1 MRILHL
7 ADIHIGVENYG
18 RPATEADLEAMPEYF
33 APGVDR
39 KRTYLGL
46 STRLLDFLV
55 ALDEVVE
62 YATQNDVDLVLFA
75 GDAYKSRDPSQ
86 THQREFARRIATLV
100 NRDIPVFLLT
110 GNHDIAHSL
119 GRATALEIFPTL
131 GVKQVH
137 VAERM
142 ETFTVETRSGPLQIV
157 ALPWIRRGALLQRD
171 EHRGATIEELAR
183 YIESDL
189 TERILA
195 EAQTLDPTIPAILAA
210 HVTVAGA
217 VTSSERSM
225 MLGRD
230 YSLQRSSVGLPSFDY
245 VALGHIHKHQQLG
258 DHPPVV
264 YPGSL
269 QRVDFS
275 EEGDDKGFCL
285 VEIDSTAP
293 VGERTKWSHIPIK
306 ARTFL
311 TIDVKVPDDEEDP
324 TALVVHEVNRKYV
337 TDAVVRVH
345 ITISSTLASRI
356 NEKLIREAL
365 SEAHSIAAVSK
376 EVIHD
381 RMPRL
386 GSAAQS
392 MSPQQALEWY
402 LDSRGDLDEK
412 AIRQALT
419 WGTDLVTEEMARE

>member
-18 RPATEADLEAMPEYF
+18 RPATEADLDAMPTYF
-33 APGVDR
+33 APGIDH

-55 ALDEVVE
+55 ALDEAVE
-62 YATQNDVDLVLFA
+62 YATLNQVDLVLFA

-86 THQREFARRIATLV
+86 THQREFARRVVTLV
-100 NRDIPVFLLT
+100 NRGIPVFLLT

-131 GVKQVH
+131 GVPQVH

-142 ETFTVETRSGPLQIV
+142 ETFKVETRSGPLQIV

-171 EHRGATIEELAR
+171 EHRGATIEQIAR
-183 YIESDL
+183 YVEADL

-195 EAQTLDPTIPAILAA
+195 EAQTLDPAIPAILAA

-230 YSLQRSSVGLPSFDY
+230 YSLQRSSVGLPAFDY

-275 EEGDDKGFCL
+275 EENDTKGFCL
-285 VEIDSTAP
+285 VDIEIEAP
-293 VGERTKWSHIPIK
+293 VGERTRWQHIPIK
-306 ARTFL
+306 ARSFL
-311 TIDVKVPDDEEDP
+311 TINVKVPDDNEDP
-324 TALVVHEVNRKYV
+324 TSFVVHEVKSRHVK
-337 TDAVVRVH
+337 DAIVRVH
-345 ITISSTLASRI
+345 ITISSTLTSRI

-365 SEAHSIAAVSK
+365 SEAHSIAAVSR
-376 EVIHD
+376 EVTHD
-381 RMPRL
+381 KMPRL
-386 GSAAQS
+386 GASAKG
-392 MSPQQALEWY
+392 MTPQKALHWY
-402 LDSRGDLDEK
+402 LDSRNDLDEETTE
-412 AIRQALT
+412 QALS
-419 WGTDLVTEEMARE
+419 WGTELVTEEMAKE

>member
-18 RPATEADLEAMPEYF
+18 RPATESDLEAMPDYF

-62 YATQNDVDLVLFA
+62 FATEQSVDLVLFA

-100 NRDIPVFLLT
+100 NRGIPVFLLT

-119 GRATALEIFPTL
+119 GRASALEIFPTL
-131 GVKQVH
+131 GVPLVH

-142 ETFTVETRSGPLQIV
+142 ETFLIETRSGPLQIV
-157 ALPWIRRGALLQRD
+157 ALPWIRRGALLQRE
-171 EHRGATIEELAR
+171 EHRGATIEEIAR
-183 YIESDL
+183 YVEADL
-189 TERILA
+189 TERLLK
-195 EAQTLDPTIPAILAA
+195 EAQALDPSIPAVLAA

-230 YSLQRSSVGLPSFDY
+230 YSLQRSSVGLPAFDY

-285 VEIDSTAP
+285 VEIDPTAP
-293 VGERTKWSHIPIK
+293 PGERTRWQHIPIK

-324 TALVVHEVNRKYV
+324 TALVVHEVNRRNV

-356 NEKLIREAL
+356 NEKVIREAL
-365 SEAHSIAAVSK
+365 SEAHSIAAISR

-381 RMPRL
+381 KMPRL
-386 GSAAQS
+386 GSQAQG

-402 LDSRGDLDEK
+402 LNSRSDLDGNVTK
-412 AIRQALT
+412 QALA

>member
-18 RPATEADLEAMPEYF
+18 RPATEADLEGMPSYF

-46 STRLLDFLV
+46 STRLLDFLA

-62 YATQNDVDLVLFA
+62 YASTHDVDLVLFA

-86 THQREFARRIATLV
+86 THQREFARRVATLV
-100 NRDIPVFLLT
+100 NRGIPVFLLT

-131 GVKQVH
+131 GVPQVH

-183 YIESDL
+183 YVEADL
-189 TERILA
+189 TERLLN
-195 EAQTLDPTIPAILAA
+195 ESQKLDPTIPAVLAA

-230 YSLQRSSVGLPSFDY
+230 YSLQRSSVGLPAFDY

-275 EEGDDKGFCL
+275 EEDDTKGFCL
-285 VEIDSTAP
+285 VEIDPTAP
-293 VGERTKWSHIPIK
+293 AGERTRWEHIPIK

-324 TALVVHEVNRKYV
+324 TTLVVHEVNRKNV
-337 TDAVVRVH
+337 TGAVVRVH
-345 ITISSTLASRI
+345 ITIASTLASRI
-356 NEKLIREAL
+356 NEKVIREAL
-365 SEAHSIAAVSK
+365 ADAHSIAAISR

-381 RMPRL
+381 KMPRL
-386 GSAAQS
+386 GSAAQG
-392 MSPQQALEWY
+392 MSPQQALQWY
-402 LDSRGDLDEK
+402 LDSRSDLDES
-412 AIRQALT
+412 ASQQALA
-419 WGTDLVTEEMARE
+419 WGTGLITEEMVRE

>member
-18 RPATEADLEAMPEYF
+18 RPATEADLSGLPEYF
-33 APGVDR
+33 APDVDR
-39 KRTYLGL
+39 RRTYLGL

-55 ALDEVVE
+55 ALDEAVE
-62 YATQNDVDLVLFA
+62 FATQQEVDLVLFA

-86 THQREFARRIATLV
+86 THQREFARRVATLV
-100 NRDIPVFLLT
+100 NRGIPVFLLT

-131 GVKQVH
+131 GVPGVH

-142 ETFTVETRSGPLQIV
+142 ETFRVETRSGPLQIV
-157 ALPWIRRGALLQRD
+157 ALPWIRRGALLARD

-189 TERILA
+189 TERLLS
-195 EAQTLDPTIPAILAA
+195 EAQNLDPSIPAILAA

-230 YSLQRSSVGLPSFDY
+230 YSLQRSSVALPAFDY

-275 EEGDDKGFCL
+275 EEDDTKGFCL
-285 VEIDSTAP
+285 VEIDPAAP
-293 VGERTKWSHIPIK
+293 AGERVRWEHVPIK

-311 TIDVKVPDDEEDP
+311 TIDVKVPDDAEDP
-324 TALVVHEVNRKYV
+324 TALVVREINRAHV
-337 TDAVVRVH
+337 AEAVVRVH
-345 ITISSTLASRI
+345 ITVSSTLASRI
-356 NEKLIREAL
+356 NDKAIRAAL
-365 SEAHSIAAVSK
+365 ADAHSIAAVSR
-376 EVIHD
+376 EVLHD

-386 GSAAQS
+386 GSEAQG
-392 MSPQQALEWY
+392 MSPQDTLQWY
-402 LDSRGDLDEK
+402 LDSRSDLDEEAK
-412 AIRQALT
+412 QQALA
-419 WGTDLVTEEMARE
+419 WGTDLVSEEMARE

>member
-18 RPATEADLEAMPEYF
+18 RPATEADLDAMPIYF
-33 APGVDR
+33 APGIDH

-55 ALDEVVE
+55 ALDEAVE
-62 YATQNDVDLVLFA
+62 YATLNQVDLVLFA

-86 THQREFARRIATLV
+86 THQREFARRIVTLV
-100 NRDIPVFLLT
+100 NRGIPVFLLT

-131 GVKQVH
+131 GVPQVH

-142 ETFTVETRSGPLQIV
+142 ETFKVETRSGPLQIV

-171 EHRGATIEELAR
+171 EHRGATIEQIAR
-183 YIESDL
+183 YVEADL

-195 EAQTLDPTIPAILAA
+195 EAQTLDPAIPAILAA

-230 YSLQRSSVGLPSFDY
+230 YSLQRSSVGLPAFDY

-275 EEGDDKGFCL
+275 EENDTKGFCL
-285 VEIDSTAP
+285 VDIETEAP
-293 VGERTKWSHIPIK
+293 TGERTRWQHIPIK
-306 ARTFL
+306 ARPFL
-311 TIDVKVPDDEEDP
+311 TIDVKVPDDNEDP
-324 TALVVHEVNRKYV
+324 TSFVVHEVKSRHVK
-337 TDAVVRVH
+337 DAIVRVR
-345 ITISSTLASRI
+345 ITISSTLTSRI

-365 SEAHSIAAVSK
+365 SEAHSIAAVSR

-386 GSAAQS
+386 GASAKG
-392 MSPQQALEWY
+392 MTPQKALEWY
-402 LDSRGDLDEK
+402 LDSRNDLDKEITK
-412 AIRQALT
+412 EALS
-419 WGTDLVTEEMARE
+419 WGTELVTEEMAKE

>member
-18 RPATEADLEAMPEYF
+18 RPATEADLDAMPPYF
-33 APGVDR
+33 APDTDHR
-39 KRTYLGL
+39 RTYLGL

-55 ALDEVVE
+55 ALDEAVE
-62 YATQNDVDLVLFA
+62 YASQNQIDLVLFA

-86 THQREFARRIATLV
+86 THQREFARRVATLV
-100 NRDIPVFLLT
+100 NRGIPVFLLT

-131 GVKQVH
+131 GVPKVH

-142 ETFTVETRSGPLQIV
+142 ETFKVETRSGPLQIV

-171 EHRGATIEELAR
+171 EHRGATIEQIAR
-183 YIESDL
+183 YVEADL
-189 TERILA
+189 TERILT
-195 EAQTLDPTIPAILAA
+195 EAQTLDPTIPSILAA

-230 YSLQRSSVGLPSFDY
+230 YSLQRSSVGLPAFDY

-258 DHPPVV
+258 NHPPIV

-275 EEGDDKGFCL
+275 EENDTKGFCL
-285 VEIDSTAP
+285 VDIEAEAP
-293 VGERTKWSHIPIK
+293 AGERTRWQHIPIK
-306 ARTFL
+306 ARAFL
-311 TIDVKVPDDEEDP
+311 TISVDVPGNCEDP
-324 TALVVHEVNRKYV
+324 TSFVLQEVKNKHV
-337 TDAVVRVH
+337 KDAIVRVH

-365 SEAHSIAAVSK
+365 SEAHSIAAVSR
-376 EVIHD
+376 EVTRD

-386 GSAAQS
+386 GPSATG
-392 MSPQQALEWY
+392 MTPQKALEWY
-402 LDSRGDLDEK
+402 LGSRNDLDEETTQK
-412 AIRQALT
+412 ALS
-419 WGTDLVTEEMARE
+419 WGTELVTEEMTKE

>member
-55 ALDEVVE
+55 ALDEAVE

-131 GVKQVH
+131 GVRQVH

-171 EHRGATIEELAR
+171 EHRGATIEEIAR
-183 YIESDL
+183 YVEKDL
-189 TERILA
+189 TERLL
-195 EAQTLDPTIPAILAA
+195 EQAQALDSTIPAILAA

-230 YSLQRSSVGLPSFDY
+230 YSLQRSSVGLPAFDY
-245 VALGHIHKHQQLG
+245 VALGHIHKHQQVG

-285 VEIDSTAP
+285 VDIDPAAP
-293 VGERTKWSHIPIK
+293 VGERVQWAHIPIK
-306 ARTFL
+306 ARIFL

-402 LDSRGDLDEK
+402 LGSRGDLDEK
-412 AIRQALT
+412 ATRQALA

>member
-55 ALDEVVE
+55 ALDEAVE

-86 THQREFARRIATLV
+86 THQREFARRVATLV
-100 NRDIPVFLLT
+100 NRGIPVFLLT

-131 GVKQVH
+131 GVPQVH

-171 EHRGATIEELAR
+171 EHRGATIEDIAR
-183 YIESDL
+183 YVENDL
-189 TERILA
+189 TERLLA
-195 EAQTLDPTIPAILAA
+195 EAQALDPAIPSILAA

-230 YSLQRSSVGLPSFDY
+230 YSLQRSSVGLPAFDY

-275 EEGDDKGFCL
+275 EEADTKGFCL
-285 VEIDSTAP
+285 VELDPTAP
-293 VGERTKWSHIPIK
+293 VGDRVKWEHIPIQ

-324 TALVVHEVNRKYV
+324 TALVVHEVNRKHV
-337 TDAVVRVH
+337 TDAVVRIH

-365 SEAHSIAAVSK
+365 AEAHSIAAISR

-392 MSPQQALEWY
+392 MSPQEALQWY

-412 AIRQALT
+412 ATKQALA